1 MAKNSLADELAGV
14 NLRRINQCYMFK
26 LPRITQIRKYRD
38 LYNNKTVRQLRVRY
52 NVPIPIFSGII
63 DTLQAQLDDGIILK
77 IEENDPADWLG
88 AQKANAALQIELQ
101 NPNPTAQ
108 WNGKFRDARQEMIFT
123 GVGIPKF
130 SAGRTKD
137 GNFSNLST
145 VAFEDFYFE
154 TKPKENAKVLEN
166 HLYAGQGNIWLTE
179 TDIRNGMVD
188 GTYDREQGKKILDWS
203 GSDYKPSSYWD
214 SYDYANR
221 FQSMNLASE
230 SNNYVGEKVFQF
242 HEMIGEYKGRRWYQ
256 LVETFT
262 GEWLRF
268 EKWED
273 LCSNQLYPW
282 HPFHSHPDQKNF
294 ASKGVAD
301 DLYPLAIAMMDMFN
315 EDMENRKRRNSGARG
330 YDKDMIPNVQ
340 ELDEAQMGRD
350 RLVRIDT
357 KGGTRK
363 ISEAFYKFETPDIS
377 GTIDAMKYMEGLV
390 ESKLG
395 ISPQEMGDAPDPN
408 STIISQVNHTSSIS
422 KRINF
427 TAQPIIESGQ
437 GMGLRFVGGLADH
450 LDEPMSIKLYG
461 EAGFEWEYLKR
472 VDLDFRKPP
481 KVTVTSE
488 SAMSR
493 SNQLKKANKIQAL
506 NDAANRMK
514 VPANPVVNYRMLE
527 EYNFRDVGE
536 FSEAE
541 IALLLDTNSTVDKR
555 TIAETSSAIQD
566 LMMGRTPEINYNAG
580 SYFMSHIL
588 EFVKTHQGDPKV
600 KKNMA
605 KFYKYIIAHKQIALD
620 NENMKAAEYIQES
633 KVKLAMSP
641 RADGSPSEADGQP
654 DGAPSPD
661 ASAMPQNGGLPA
673 AMPNAQPAL
682 PQPQP
687 KPSAQPPT
695 YAPYKIRAKV

>member
-1 MAKNSLADELAGV
+1 MPNKLAEELAGV
-14 NLRRINQCYMFK
+14 NLRRIQNCYTFK

-77 IEENDPADWLG
+77 IEENDPADWIG

-101 NPNPTAQ
+101 NPDPGAQ
-108 WNGKFRDARQEMIFT
+108 WNGKFRDARKEMIFT
-123 GVGIPKF
+123 GVGIPKYT
-130 SAGRTKD
+130 AGRNNN
-137 GNFSNLST
+137 GYFSRLST
-145 VAFEDFYFE
+145 TAFEDFYFE
-154 TKPKENAKVLEN
+154 TKPKENANILEN

-179 TDIRNGMVD
+179 TEIRDGMS
-188 GTYDREQGKKILDWS
+188 GGIYDKAQGKKILDWG
-203 GSDYKPSSYWD
+203 GSEYKQSSFWD
-214 SYDYANR
+214 NYDYANR
-221 FQSMNLASE
+221 FQSMNLAAE

-242 HEMIGEYKGRRWYQ
+242 HEMIGEYKGRRWYE

-294 ASKGVAD
+294 ASKGVSD
-301 DLYPLAIAMMDMFN
+301 DLYPIAIPMMDMFN

-363 ISEAFYKFETPDIS
+363 ISEAFYRFDTPDIS
-377 GTIDAMKYMEGLV
+377 GTIDALKYMESIV
-390 ESKLG
+390 TTKLG
-395 ISPQEMGDAPDPN
+395 ISDQEMGDAPDPN
-408 STIISQVNHTSSIS
+408 TTIVSSLNHTNAIS

-437 GMGLRFVGGLADH
+437 GMGLRFVGGLADY
-450 LDEPMSIKLYG
+450 LDEPLSIKLYG

-472 VDLDFRKPP
+472 IDLDFRKPP

-493 SNQLKKANKIQAL
+493 ANQMKKANKIQAL

-514 VPANPVVNYRMLE
+514 VPANPVINYRMLE

-541 IALLLDTNSTVDKR
+541 IALLLDTNSTVDKK
-555 TIAETSSAIQD
+555 TIAETSAAIQD
-566 LMMGRTPEINYNAG
+566 LMMGRVPALNYNANA
-580 SYFMSHIL
+580 YFMSHML
-588 EFVKTHQGDPKV
+588 KFVKTHQGDPKV
-600 KKNMA
+600 KKNKD
-605 KFYKYIIAHKQIALD
+605 KFLKYIIAHEQIAKD
-620 NENMKAAEYIQES
+620 NENMAAQQYLQEAAEKAAMKPDTSGSGGGSLMPSGIPTPTP
-633 KVKLAMSP
+633 MPSP
-641 RADGSPSEADGQP
+641 TGVPAGMPN
-654 DGAPSPD
+654 GAP
-661 ASAMPQNGGLPA
+661 AL
-673 AMPNAQPAL
+673 AQP
-682 PQPQP
+682 QQ
-687 KPSAQPPT
+687 
-695 YAPYKIRAKV
+695 